1 MTFRFRVFG
10 VVREAESGRPLPGL
24 FVRAF
29 DKDVF
34 ADDDLGA
41 ATTGPDGRFELSF
54 TELAFR
60 DVVELRPDLYFRV
73 CVGPG
78 GREVHS
84 TIDRVVW
91 NAKADEDVTISIPRA
106 ALAEPS
112 SD

>member
-10 VVREAESGRPLPGL
+10 VVRETESGRPLPGL

-34 ADDDLGA
+34 ADDELGT
-41 ATTGPDGRFELSF
+41 ATTGPDGRFELAF

-60 DVVELRPDLYFRV
+60 DVVELRPDLYFRLFT
-73 CVGPG
+73 GPG

-84 TIDRVVW
+84 TVDRVVW
-91 NAKADEDVTISIPRA
+91 NAKADEDVAISIPRA
-106 ALAEPS
+106 ALADPR